1 MSNGKKASH
10 LLDQEDSRETSKPL
24 RPSMHC
30 WTFFHLVSPMC
41 AWLANWRSPSKI
53 CTLGIHLDYRF
64 SIWHSSVRCE
74 VFLNHFPEKK
84 IAKDTGRNV
93 SASSPFWEFLW
104 LWLAH
109 FPGSVAFS
117 RGLAIWPQHASS
129 CSNNTSPSNKCGSPV
144 QKSSQFT

>member
-24 RPSMHC
+24 RRSMHC

-41 AWLANWRSPSKI
+41 AWLASWRSPSKI

-84 IAKDTGRNV
+84 NCKRYRQECICLFTILRVPLTSVGTLPWFNCLLTWPCYLA
-93 SASSPFWEFLW
+93 SACIF
-104 LWLAH
+104 
-109 FPGSVAFS
+109 
-117 RGLAIWPQHASS
+117 IQ
-129 CSNNTSPSNKCGSPV
+129 
-144 QKSSQFT
+144 